1 MPDLLE
7 RAILVES
14 RADRSADSN
23 IRAIHRLLAPLEF
36 DVQLWRVKLTVKETV
51 AGRRLY
57 DHRLT
62 EIEEAGTATNGM
74 TSDVA
79 SAAVEHPGPA
89 PASTVN
95 VGKLLAGVNV
105 DDEIPVLTDRL
116 GDLAPRKDL
125 SFASPPPPAPDAGAA
140 EAAARVAVP
149 ERLKDLAADLRVD
162 PATSAY
168 PEEIEIQNLGL
179 PRIRGDRPE
188 RAQPT
193 APLSAGI
200 YGGRAAPRSRRQRYM
215 P

>member
-23 IRAIHRLLAPLEF
+23 IRAIHRFHAALEF
-36 DVQLWRVKLTVKETV
+36 DGQLWRVKLTVKETV

-57 DHRLT
+57 DHRLS
-62 EIEEAGTATNGM
+62 ELEVEAGSGKG
-74 TSDVA
+74 SG
-79 SAAVEHPGPA
+79 AAAPSSQPRGT

-95 VGKLLAGVNV
+95 VGKLLAGVNF
-105 DDEIPVLTDRL
+105 DDDIPVLTDRL

-140 EAAARVAVP
+140 EAAARVALP

-162 PATSAY
+162 PATGAY
-168 PEEIEIQNLGL
+168 PEEIGIQNLVAEGRL
-179 PRIRGDRPE
+179 TPE
-188 RAQPT
+188 QEALLREADEAAETLRAE
-193 APLSAGI
+193 AEALE
-200 YGGRAAPRSRRQRYM
+200 AAIACGKV
-215 P
+215 